1 MQKRWLPIFLFT
13 SAFALYFFTRGIGLD
28 DWDSVQFAM
37 GTRQFDLWRHQPHPP
52 CYPLFIFFARVLNG
66 VFHCGPE
73 FSLHLISCF
82 GGALFISMWFL
93 IARAYFGEPSAL
105 LLSISLAVTAIV
117 WMTATRA
124 ISDASAAG
132 LISVELYYTLRHR
145 ETGRRGAL
153 ASAALF
159 GAAAAGIRPQLSFV
173 AAIILATNLGG
184 RARTK
189 LFGLG
194 LFAGACLIWLLPMWY
209 LQWSLRSELP
219 LWQVYPE
226 LVLRQWAWRLD
237 KPLAYIGAGDWSY
250 SYFADRFVSHILGWF
265 TLGLG
270 ISRWSWSLIIG
281 AGVIAA
287 GITIYVIKFQNR
299 DRQFWKANAPWA
311 SVHVASIFCFAKWE
325 QRYYLLIFPLLLVSC

>member
-1 MQKRWLPIFLFT
+1 MQKRWVPIFLFT

-52 CYPLFIFFARVLNG
+52 GYPLLIFFARVLNG
-66 VFHCGPE
+66 VFHSGPE

-184 RARTK
+184 RARMFSSSARSAGQA
-189 LFGLG
+189 FGLYWRRRLELLLLRGPIRLAHSG
-194 LFAGACLIWLLPMWY
+194 LVHAGSWNFA
-209 LQWSLRSELP
+209 
-219 LWQVYPE
+219 
-226 LVLRQWAWRLD
+226 LVLV
-237 KPLAYIGAGDWSY
+237 
-250 SYFADRFVSHILGWF
+250 ADHR
-265 TLGLG
+265 
-270 ISRWSWSLIIG
+270 RR
-281 AGVIAA
+281 
-287 GITIYVIKFQNR
+287 R
-299 DRQFWKANAPWA
+299 DCRRNHDLCHQIPK
-311 SVHVASIFCFAKWE
+311 S
-325 QRYYLLIFPLLLVSC
+325 